1 MNSIED
7 NLKKTNKDNDKNNN
21 NTINT
26 IELDHQD
33 IPNRFLHTDNVVITI
48 SNEPCQTIFDS
59 STPDICL

>member
-21 NTINT
+21 NNNTINT

-33 IPNRFLHTDNVVITI
+33 IP
-48 SNEPCQTIFDS
+48 
-59 STPDICL
+59 STEN